1 MSAPHA
7 DLAIEYHP
15 DLVEGARNAVQTCLA
30 VKPGERVVLITDV
43 ENREIG
49 AALAAEFRQAQA
61 KLTSFVLEDHAARPL
76 KALPAPVAA
85 AMESADVSCYAAA
98 AQMGELAARI
108 EMTKIA
114 TRRRMRH
121 AHMVNISRRI
131 MLEGMRADFKQ
142 VDALSRWVLGRVQS
156 AREIVCTSAAGSR
169 FQVTFDPE
177 IRWLKTSGLISPD
190 KWANL
195 PGGEVLTAP
204 ARVDGVYV
212 CDGVVGDWLAARYG
226 DLAATPL
233 TIEIENSRIVALEC
247 ERVDLLADFRTYT
260 RQHEN
265 SDRVGEFA
273 LGTNLAVR
281 NVIGEILQDEKI
293 PGVHL
298 AFGHPY
304 SEHTG
309 ARWSAP
315 SHIDVVGRSFDVE
328 VDGEPIMRESK
339 YLVDIATLS

>member
-1 MSAPHA
+1 
-7 DLAIEYHP
+7 
-15 DLVEGARNAVQTCLA
+15 
-30 VKPGERVVLITDV
+30 
-43 ENREIG
+43 
-49 AALAAEFRQAQA
+49 
-61 KLTSFVLEDHAARPL
+61 
-76 KALPAPVAA
+76 
-85 AMESADVSCYAAA
+85 
-98 AQMGELAARI
+98 
-108 EMTKIA
+108 MTAIA
-114 TRRRMRH
+114 TRRQMRH

-131 MLEGMRADFKQ
+131 MLEGMRANYKQ
-142 VDALSRWVLGRVQS
+142 VDALSRWVLGRVE
-156 AREIVCTSAAGSR
+156 AAHEIVCTSAAGSHIR
-169 FQVTFDPE
+169 AIFDPE
-177 IRWLKTSGLISPD
+177 IRWLKTSGLISPE

-204 ARVDGVYV
+204 ARVDGTYV

-226 DLAATPL
+226 DLGQTPL
-233 TIEIENSRIVALEC
+233 TIEIDNSRIVGLAC
-247 ERVDLLADFRTYT
+247 ERKDLIDDFRTYT

-293 PGVHL
+293 PGVHI

-315 SHIDVVGRSFDVE
+315 SHIDVVGRSFDVA
-328 VDGEPIMRESK
+328 VDGEPIMRDSR
-339 YLVDIATLS
+339 YLVDLATLR

>member
-1 MSAPHA
+1 MRYG
-7 DLAIEYHP
+7 E
-15 DLVEGARNAVQTCLA
+15 DLVEGAHNAVFTCLA
-30 VKPGERVVLITDV
+30 VRPGERVVLIADRP
-43 ENREIG
+43 NCEIG
-49 AALAAEFRQAQA
+49 SALAAEFRDAGA
-61 KLTSFVLEDHAARPL
+61 DLTSFILEDLADRPL
-76 KALPAPVAA
+76 LALPSPIKE
-85 AMESADVSCYAAA
+85 AMETAQVSCYAASA
-98 AQMGELAARI
+98 LQGELALRI
-108 EMTKIA
+108 EMTHVA

-131 MLEGMRADFKQ
+131 MREGMRANFQQ
-142 VDALSRWVLGRVQS
+142 VDALSRWVLGRVQE
-156 AREIVCTSAAGSR
+156 AREIVCTSAAGSKIR
-169 FQVTFDPE
+169 ATFDPD
-177 IRWLKTSGLISPD
+177 IRWLKTSGLISPE

-204 ARVDGVYV
+204 ARVDGTYV

-226 DLAATPL
+226 DLAASPL
-233 TIEIENSRIVALEC
+233 TIQIVDSRIVNLEC
-247 ERVDLLADFRTYT
+247 DREDLIDDFRTYT

-273 LGTNLAVR
+273 LGTNLAVQ

-293 PGVHL
+293 PGVHI

-315 SHIDVVGRSFDVE
+315 SHIDVVGRSFDVQ
-328 VDGEPIMRESK
+328 VDGEPIMRDSR
-339 YLVDIATLS
+339 YLVDISTLR